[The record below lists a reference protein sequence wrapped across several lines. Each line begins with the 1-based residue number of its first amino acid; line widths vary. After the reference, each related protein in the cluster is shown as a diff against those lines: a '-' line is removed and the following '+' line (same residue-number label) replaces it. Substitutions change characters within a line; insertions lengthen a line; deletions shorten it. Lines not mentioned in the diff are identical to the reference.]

1 METARERVRSA
12 WRSDPAGSG
21 ILVDA
26 GATAGVTGVS
36 TADLRSAI
44 AEQIRAWQ
52 GDVLAIVQE
61 QGADR
66 RGLARGLSF
75 GVNGLGVALMLVVF
89 GSTGGLTGI
98 EVGVAGGTALLAQK
112 VLEAVF
118 GDDAVRRLAAE
129 ASERLSRRL
138 GSLLDADASIAL
150 TAVTAL
156 AVSESGGDELRDAA
170 EELTRASADERRARV
185 VSAPRA
191 ASPVPALPVAHLR
204 GVDIAARGVSAE
216 ASESTDDALR
226 PRGGAEE
233 ARILA
238 AAAGQAGL
246 MARTT
251 LSQRTAD
258 LRVAADAA
266 EGRIAEEVIA
276 AARLALQ
283 RAGERYAAVGRAHR
297 RRTGGGDRHGQVHVV
312 QSPHRRGPRPHEPA
326 APHDGL
332 PPRRHRRVLRHRGRL
347 GRPPRLARREGA
359 SRTRRTSHRTYPEGI
374 VLLDLPDHDSVVT
387 EHRVRADHVTERAD
401 LLVWVT
407 NPQKYADAVLHSR
420 YLVPLAGHEDSVVVV
435 LNQLD
440 RLTHDDAAAC
450 LADLTRLVQ
459 ADGLRARILGTS
471 AHSGEG
477 VPQIEALIAR
487 PVDRREAVRPGI
499 FTADVRHAAAELL
512 AALPG
517 TTPDARALAD
527 ARRSLVDALERA
539 AGIPLVVDA
548 VRDSSLRD
556 GFARTGWP
564 PTRWVRAL
572 RADPLRTLGLRPPER
587 RRQTGVPAGS
597 ELIRSSLPTASP
609 AVRAQVAT
617 ATRTYVAAAAA
628 ALPGGAQ
635 ERVNARA
642 VAASAGIVDSV
653 DRAIVRTVEVRS
665 SRSWDVANVM
675 QWLLLAVAIA
685 GGAWLGLLAL
695 LEYLRMPTGGLRPDA
710 DDGRVRCALADPA
723 ARGGCDARPPARTR
737 VGVRSACGRPATS
750 RPRGRAA
757 TRRHRGSCARRAPR
771 RGRRRAHRRSRRRG
785 RRPSR
790 AAR

>member
-1 METARERVRSA
+1 
-12 WRSDPAGSG
+12 
-21 ILVDA
+21 
-26 GATAGVTGVS
+26 
-36 TADLRSAI
+36 
-44 AEQIRAWQ
+44 
-52 GDVLAIVQE
+52 
-61 QGADR
+61 
-66 RGLARGLSF
+66 
-75 GVNGLGVALMLVVF
+75 
-89 GSTGGLTGI
+89 
-98 EVGVAGGTALLAQK
+98 
-112 VLEAVF
+112 
-118 GDDAVRRLAAE
+118 
-129 ASERLSRRL
+129 
-138 GSLLDADASIAL
+138 
-150 TAVTAL
+150 
-156 AVSESGGDELRDAA
+156 
-170 EELTRASADERRARV
+170 
-185 VSAPRA
+185 
-191 ASPVPALPVAHLR
+191 
-204 GVDIAARGVSAE
+204 
-216 ASESTDDALR
+216 
-226 PRGGAEE
+226 
-233 ARILA
+233 
-238 AAAGQAGL
+238 

-251 LSQRTAD
+251 LSQRAAD

-266 EGRIAEEVIA
+266 EGRIADEVIA

-283 RAGERYAAVGRAHR
+283 RAGERSQLSAEHTVVALAGA
-297 RRTGGGDRHGQVHVV
+297 TGTGKSTLFNLLTGAD
-312 QSPHRRGPRPHEPA
+312 
-326 APHDGL
+326 
-332 PPRRHRRVLRHRGRL
+332 
-347 GRPPRLARREGA
+347 LARTSQQRPTTAFPLAAIAESSDIAAGSA
-359 SRTRRTSHRTYPEGI
+359 ALLDWLGVKERHELDVSSRHPEGL

-420 YLVPLAGHEDSVVVV
+420 YLIPLAGHEDSVVVV

-440 RLTHDDAAAC
+440 RLTHEDAAAC
-450 LADLTRLVQ
+450 LADLTRLVE
-459 ADGLRARILGTS
+459 ADGLRARILGAS

-477 VPQIEALIAR
+477 VPQLEALIAR
-487 PVDRREAVRPGI
+487 AVDRREASTARL
-499 FTADVRHAAAELL
+499 TADVRHAASELL

-517 TTPDARALAD
+517 TAPDARALAD
-527 ARRSLVDALERA
+527 ARRRLVDALEHA

-587 RRQTGVPAGS
+587 RREVDAPADS

-665 SRSWDVANVM
+665 ARWWGVANVM

-695 LEYLRMPTGGLRPDA
+695 LDYLRMPTEGLVPMLAVGEFDVPWPTLLLVA
-710 DDGRVRCALADPA
+710 GAALGLMLAVASAFAVRAGARRRA
-723 ARGGCDARPPARTR
+723 ARVAGRLRDGIAAVAHDEILDEVDAELTALTTARE
-737 VGVRSACGRPATS
+737 A
-750 RPRGRAA
+750 
-757 TRRHRGSCARRAPR
+757 ARRA
-771 RGRRRAHRRSRRRG
+771 
-785 RRPSR
+785 
-790 AAR
+790 AR

>member
-1 METARERVRSA
+1 
-12 WRSDPAGSG
+12 
-21 ILVDA
+21 
-26 GATAGVTGVS
+26 
-36 TADLRSAI
+36 
-44 AEQIRAWQ
+44 
-52 GDVLAIVQE
+52 
-61 QGADR
+61 
-66 RGLARGLSF
+66 
-75 GVNGLGVALMLVVF
+75 
-89 GSTGGLTGI
+89 
-98 EVGVAGGTALLAQK
+98 
-112 VLEAVF
+112 
-118 GDDAVRRLAAE
+118 
-129 ASERLSRRL
+129 
-138 GSLLDADASIAL
+138 
-150 TAVTAL
+150 
-156 AVSESGGDELRDAA
+156 
-170 EELTRASADERRARV
+170 
-185 VSAPRA
+185 
-191 ASPVPALPVAHLR
+191 
-204 GVDIAARGVSAE
+204 
-216 ASESTDDALR
+216 
-226 PRGGAEE
+226 
-233 ARILA
+233 
-238 AAAGQAGL
+238 

-251 LSQRTAD
+251 LSQRAAD

-266 EGRIAEEVIA
+266 EGRIADEVIA

-283 RAGERYAAVGRAHR
+283 RAGERSQLSAEHTVVALAGA
-297 RRTGGGDRHGQVHVV
+297 TGTGKSTLFNLLTGAD
-312 QSPHRRGPRPHEPA
+312 
-326 APHDGL
+326 
-332 PPRRHRRVLRHRGRL
+332 
-347 GRPPRLARREGA
+347 LARTSQQRPTTAFPLAAIAESSDIAAGSA
-359 SRTRRTSHRTYPEGI
+359 ALLDWLGVKERHELDVSSRHPEGL

-420 YLVPLAGHEDSVVVV
+420 YLIPLAGHEDSVVVV

-440 RLTHDDAAAC
+440 RLTHEDAAAC
-450 LADLTRLVQ
+450 LADLTRLVE
-459 ADGLRARILGTS
+459 ADGLRARILGAS

-477 VPQIEALIAR
+477 VPQLEALIAR
-487 PVDRREAVRPGI
+487 AVDRREASTARL
-499 FTADVRHAAAELL
+499 TADVRHAASELL

-517 TTPDARALAD
+517 TAPDARALAD
-527 ARRSLVDALERA
+527 ARRRLVDALEHA

-587 RRQTGVPAGS
+587 RREVDAPADS

-665 SRSWDVANVM
+665 ARWWGVANVM

-695 LEYLRMPTGGLRPDA
+695 LDYLRMPTEGLVPMLAVGEFDVPWPTLLLVA
-710 DDGRVRCALADPA
+710 GAALGLLLAVASGFAVRAGARRRA
-723 ARGGCDARPPARTR
+723 ARVAGRLRDGIAAVAHDEILDEVDAELTALVTARE
-737 VGVRSACGRPATS
+737 A
-750 RPRGRAA
+750 
-757 TRRHRGSCARRAPR
+757 ARRA
-771 RGRRRAHRRSRRRG
+771 
-785 RRPSR
+785 
-790 AAR
+790 AR

>member
-1 METARERVRSA
+1 
-12 WRSDPAGSG
+12 
-21 ILVDA
+21 
-26 GATAGVTGVS
+26 
-36 TADLRSAI
+36 
-44 AEQIRAWQ
+44 
-52 GDVLAIVQE
+52 
-61 QGADR
+61 
-66 RGLARGLSF
+66 
-75 GVNGLGVALMLVVF
+75 
-89 GSTGGLTGI
+89 
-98 EVGVAGGTALLAQK
+98 
-112 VLEAVF
+112 
-118 GDDAVRRLAAE
+118 
-129 ASERLSRRL
+129 
-138 GSLLDADASIAL
+138 
-150 TAVTAL
+150 
-156 AVSESGGDELRDAA
+156 
-170 EELTRASADERRARV
+170 
-185 VSAPRA
+185 
-191 ASPVPALPVAHLR
+191 
-204 GVDIAARGVSAE
+204 
-216 ASESTDDALR
+216 
-226 PRGGAEE
+226 
-233 ARILA
+233 
-238 AAAGQAGL
+238 

-251 LSQRTAD
+251 LSQRAAD

-266 EGRIAEEVIA
+266 EGRIADEVIA

-283 RAGERYAAVGRAHR
+283 RAGERSQLSAEHTVVALAGATGTGKSTLFNLLTGADLARTSR
-297 RRTGGGDRHGQVHVV
+297 RRPTTAFPLAAIAESSDIAAGSAALLDWLGVKERHELDV
-312 QSPHRRGPRPHEPA
+312 SP
-326 APHDGL
+326 
-332 PPRRHRRVLRHRGRL
+332 RH
-347 GRPPRLARREGA
+347 
-359 SRTRRTSHRTYPEGI
+359 PEGL

-471 AHSGEG
+471 ARSGEG
-477 VPQIEALIAR
+477 MPQLEALIAR
-487 PVDRREAVRPGI
+487 AVDRREAATARL
-499 FTADVRHAAAELL
+499 TADVRHAAAELL

-517 TTPDARALAD
+517 TTPNARALAD

-587 RRQTGVPAGS
+587 RREAGAPAGS

-665 SRSWDVANVM
+665 SRWWGVVNVM

-695 LEYLRMPTGGLRPDA
+695 LEYLRLPTEGLVPTLTVGEFDVPWPPLLLVAGAALGLLLALVSGFAVRAGARRRAARVAGRLRDGIAAVAHDEILDEVDA
-710 DDGRVRCALADPA
+710 ELTALAT
-723 ARGGCDARPPARTR
+723 AREA
-737 VGVRSACGRPATS
+737 
-750 RPRGRAA
+750 
-757 TRRHRGSCARRAPR
+757 ARRA
-771 RGRRRAHRRSRRRG
+771 
-785 RRPSR
+785 
-790 AAR
+790 AR

>member
-1 METARERVRSA
+1 
-12 WRSDPAGSG
+12 
-21 ILVDA
+21 
-26 GATAGVTGVS
+26 
-36 TADLRSAI
+36 
-44 AEQIRAWQ
+44 
-52 GDVLAIVQE
+52 
-61 QGADR
+61 
-66 RGLARGLSF
+66 
-75 GVNGLGVALMLVVF
+75 
-89 GSTGGLTGI
+89 
-98 EVGVAGGTALLAQK
+98 
-112 VLEAVF
+112 
-118 GDDAVRRLAAE
+118 
-129 ASERLSRRL
+129 
-138 GSLLDADASIAL
+138 
-150 TAVTAL
+150 
-156 AVSESGGDELRDAA
+156 
-170 EELTRASADERRARV
+170 
-185 VSAPRA
+185 
-191 ASPVPALPVAHLR
+191 
-204 GVDIAARGVSAE
+204 
-216 ASESTDDALR
+216 
-226 PRGGAEE
+226 
-233 ARILA
+233 
-238 AAAGQAGL
+238 

-283 RAGERYAAVGRAHR
+283 RAGERSQLSAEHTVVALAGA
-297 RRTGGGDRHGQVHVV
+297 TGTGKSTLFNLLTGAD
-312 QSPHRRGPRPHEPA
+312 
-326 APHDGL
+326 
-332 PPRRHRRVLRHRGRL
+332 
-347 GRPPRLARREGA
+347 LAR
-359 SRTRRTSHRTYPEGI
+359 TSQQRPTTAFPLAAIAESSDIAAGSAALLDWLGVKERHELDVSPRHPEGL

-477 VPQIEALIAR
+477 VPQLEALIAR
-487 PVDRREAVRPGI
+487 AVDRREAATARL
-499 FTADVRHAAAELL
+499 TADVRHAAAELL

-517 TTPDARALAD
+517 TTPNARALAD

-587 RRQTGVPAGS
+587 RREAGAPAGS

-665 SRSWDVANVM
+665 SRWWGVVNVM

-695 LEYLRMPTGGLRPDA
+695 LEYLRMPTEGLVPTLTVGEFDVPWPTLLLVAGAALGLLLALVSGFAVRAGARRRAARVAGRLRDGIAVVAHDEILDEVDA
-710 DDGRVRCALADPA
+710 ELTALAT
-723 ARGGCDARPPARTR
+723 AREA
-737 VGVRSACGRPATS
+737 
-750 RPRGRAA
+750 
-757 TRRHRGSCARRAPR
+757 ARRA
-771 RGRRRAHRRSRRRG
+771 
-785 RRPSR
+785 
-790 AAR
+790 AR